1 MNSLQA
7 GNYCNNA
14 GKAQDC
20 PKGLRLRQDI
30 CAMSQFGSEP
40 VRDPGDLGFD
50 KPRLARLKRWMQRYA
65 DTGRWPGGAVLIA
78 RHGELAFFDCAGHAD
93 VEAKRPWQRDLIARI
108 YSMTKPVTAV
118 ALMMLYEEARVHLDD
133 PVETYLPEFKNRQLL
148 IPDAT
153 SLDQTVPVKTKMTI
167 RHLLTHT
174 SGLSLFTNPGI
185 LGEAYAKEKLG
196 LALAYGGLDKMVC
209 RIAELPLEWE
219 PGTKWQYSTGLD
231 VIGRIV
237 EVVSGMTLD
246 KYFAT
251 RIFEP
256 LGMTDTGFSVPGS
269 EISRFPPLYEA
280 MAGGMALHEAPKV
293 SEWRQGKVDTFCG
306 GGGLVGTIDDYWR
319 FAEMLRAG
327 GELNGERI
335 LSPRTLRLAAR
346 NHLPGDLASMATEVW
361 AETQFDGV
369 GFGLLGSVVLDPAK
383 AQISAQVGDYGWGG
397 AAGTFFWV
405 SPVDDMVV
413 ILFTQL
419 LPSSAI
425 PVRKELRAL
434 VYGALT
440 GA

>member
-1 MNSLQA
+1 MI
-7 GNYCNNA
+7 
-14 GKAQDC
+14 D
-20 PKGLRLRQDI
+20 
-30 CAMSQFGSEP
+30 FGGEAL
-40 VRDPGDLGFD
+40 RDPAHLGFD
-50 KPRLARLKRWMQRYA
+50 TARLARLKPWMQRYV

-78 RHGELAFFDCAGHAD
+78 RHGELAYFDCAGQAD
-93 VEAKRPWQRDLIARI
+93 IEAKSPWRRDLIARI
-108 YSMTKPVTAV
+108 YSMTKTVTAI

-133 PVETYLPEFKNRQLL
+133 PVEAYLPEFKNRQLL
-148 IPDAT
+148 ISGAT

-167 RHLLTHT
+167 HHLLTHT
-174 SGLSLFTNPGI
+174 SGLSLFTNPRL

-196 LALAYGGLDKMVC
+196 LAFAYGGLDKMVK
-209 RIAELPLEWE
+209 RIGELPLEWE

-237 EVVSGMTLD
+237 EVVSGMPLD
-246 KYFAT
+246 TYFAK

-256 LGMTDTGFSVPGS
+256 LGMTDTGFSVTESGL
-269 EISRFPPLYEA
+269 SRFPALYQA
-280 MAGGMALHEAPKV
+280 TPGGMILNEAPVV
-293 SEWRQGKVDTFCG
+293 SIWRQGKVDTFCG

-319 FAEMLRAG
+319 FTEMLRGG

-335 LSPRTLRLAAR
+335 LSRRTLRLAGC

-361 AETQFDGV
+361 SETQFDGV

-419 LPSSAI
+419 LPSNAI

-434 VYGALT
+434 VHGALT

>member
-1 MNSLQA
+1 
-7 GNYCNNA
+7 
-14 GKAQDC
+14 
-20 PKGLRLRQDI
+20 
-30 CAMSQFGSEP
+30 MSQFGEES
-40 VRDPGDLGFD
+40 VRDPAVLGFD
-50 KPRLARLKRWMQRYA
+50 KSRLARLTQWMQRYV
-65 DTGRWPGGAVLIA
+65 DTGRWPGGAVLVA
-78 RHGELAFFDCAGHAD
+78 RHGELAYFNCAGYAD
-93 VEAKRPWQRDLIARI
+93 VEAGRPWQRDLIARI

-133 PVETYLPEFKNRQLL
+133 PVEAYLPEFKDRQLL

-167 RHLLTHT
+167 RHLLTHS
-174 SGLSLFTNPGI
+174 SGLSLFTNPRL
-185 LGEAYAKEKLG
+185 LGETYAKEKLG
-196 LALAYGGLDKMVC
+196 LAFAYGGLDKMVR

-219 PGTKWQYSTGLD
+219 PGTRWQYSVGLD

-246 KYFAT
+246 KYFAK
-251 RIFEP
+251 RIFGP
-256 LGMTDTGFSVPGS
+256 LGMTDTGFSVPDSGL
-269 EISRFPPLYEA
+269 SRFPALYQA
-280 MAGGMALHEAPKV
+280 TPSGMTLNETSGASA
-293 SEWRQGKVDTFCG
+293 WRQAKVDTFCG

-319 FAEMLRAG
+319 FAEMLRGG
-327 GELNGERI
+327 GELGGERI
-335 LSPRTLRLAAR
+335 LSPSTMRLAAG
-346 NHLPGDLASMATEVW
+346 NHLPGDLAAIATEVW

-405 SPVDDMVV
+405 SPADDMVV

-434 VYGALT
+434 VHGALT

>member
-1 MNSLQA
+1 
-7 GNYCNNA
+7 
-14 GKAQDC
+14 
-20 PKGLRLRQDI
+20 
-30 CAMSQFGSEP
+30 MSQFGSEP
-40 VRDPGDLGFD
+40 VRDPGHLGFD
-50 KPRLARLKRWMQRYA
+50 TARLARLKRWMQRYA

-133 PVETYLPEFKNRQLL
+133 PVEAYLPEFKNRQLL

-153 SLDQTVPVKTKMTI
+153 TLDQTVPVKTKMTI

-196 LALAYGGLDKMVC
+196 LALAYGGLDKMVR

-237 EVVSGMTLD
+237 EVVSGTTLD

-280 MAGGMALHEAPKV
+280 MAGGMALQEAPEV

-335 LSPRTLRLAAR
+335 LSPRTLRLAAC
-346 NHLPGDLASMATEVW
+346 NHLPGDLASLAAEVW
-361 AETQFDGV
+361 SETQFDGV

-434 VYGALT
+434 VHGALT

>member
-1 MNSLQA
+1 
-7 GNYCNNA
+7 
-14 GKAQDC
+14 
-20 PKGLRLRQDI
+20 
-30 CAMSQFGSEP
+30 MSPLDSEP
-40 VRDPGDLGFD
+40 VGDPANLGFD
-50 KPRLARLKRWMQRYA
+50 KVRLTRLKHWMQRYT
-65 DTGRWPGGAVLIA
+65 DTGRWPGGAVLVA
-78 RHGELAFFDCAGHAD
+78 RHGELAFFECAGHAD

-108 YSMTKPVTAV
+108 WSMTKPVTAV
-118 ALMMLYEEARVHLDD
+118 ALLMLYEQTRVHLDD
-133 PVETYLPEFKNRQLL
+133 PVEAYLPEFKDMQLL
-148 IPDAT
+148 IPGAT
-153 SLDQTVPVKTKMTI
+153 SLDQTVPVKTKPTI
-167 RHLLTHT
+167 HHLLTHT
-174 SGLSLFTNPGI
+174 SGLSLFTGPRL
-185 LGEAYAKEKLG
+185 LGEAYAREALG
-196 LALAYGGLDKMVC
+196 LAKGYGGLDKMVR

-219 PGTKWQYSTGLD
+219 PGTRWQYSVGSD

-256 LGMTDTGFSVPGS
+256 LGMTDTGFSVPESEMSRLSPQYEVTPAGIALNEAP
-269 EISRFPPLYEA
+269 EISAWL
-280 MAGGMALHEAPKV
+280 
-293 SEWRQGKVDTFCG
+293 QGKVDTFCG

-335 LSPRTLRLAAR
+335 LGPRTLRLAAC
-346 NHLPGDLASMATEVW
+346 NHLPGDLASLATEVW
-361 AETQFDGV
+361 AETQFDGI

-383 AQISAQVGDYGWGG
+383 AKISAQVGDYGWGG

-434 VYGALT
+434 VHGALT
-440 GA
+440 GV

>member
-1 MNSLQA
+1 
-7 GNYCNNA
+7 
-14 GKAQDC
+14 
-20 PKGLRLRQDI
+20 
-30 CAMSQFGSEP
+30 MSQIGTEP
-40 VRDPGDLGFD
+40 VGDPATLGFD
-50 KPRLARLKRWMQRYA
+50 KSRLLRLKQWMQRYA
-65 DTGRWPGGAVLIA
+65 DNGRWPGGAVLIA
-78 RHGELAFFDCAGHAD
+78 RHGKLAFFDCAGHAD
-93 VEAKRPWQRDLIARI
+93 IESKRPWSRDLIARI

-133 PVETYLPEFKNRQLL
+133 PVEAYLPEFKDCQLL
-148 IPDAT
+148 IPGAT
-153 SLDQTVPVKTKMTI
+153 SLDQTVPVKTTMTI
-167 RHLLTHT
+167 HHLLTHT
-174 SGLSLFTNPGI
+174 SGLSLFSNPRL
-185 LGEAYAKEKLG
+185 LGETYAKEGLG
-196 LALAYGGLDKMVC
+196 LTKDYGGLDKMVR

-219 PGTKWQYSTGLD
+219 PGTRWQYSAGPD

-256 LGMTDTGFSVPGS
+256 LGMTDTGFSVPDS
-269 EISRFPPLYEA
+269 HISRFPPMYEVA
-280 MAGGMALHEAPKV
+280 PVGMALNEAPEV
-293 SEWRQGKVDTFCG
+293 SAWRQGKVYTFCG

-319 FAEMLRAG
+319 FAEMLRGG
-327 GELNGERI
+327 GEFGGQRL
-335 LSPRTLRLAAR
+335 LSPRTLKLAAS
-346 NHLPGDLASMATEVW
+346 NHLPGDLAAMATEVW
-361 AETQFDGV
+361 SETQFDGV

-434 VYGALT
+434 VHGALT

>member
-1 MNSLQA
+1 MGQL
-7 GNYCNNA
+7 GT
-14 GKAQDC
+14 
-20 PKGLRLRQDI
+20 
-30 CAMSQFGSEP
+30 EP
-40 VRDPGDLGFD
+40 VHDPAVLGFD
-50 KPRLARLKRWMQRYA
+50 KARLSRLKQWMQRYA
-65 DTGRWPGGAVLIA
+65 DTGRWPGGAVLVA
-78 RHGELAFFDCAGHAD
+78 RHGKLAYFDSAGYAD
-93 VEAKRPWQRDLIARI
+93 IEAKKHWQRDLIARI
-108 YSMTKPVTAV
+108 WSMAKPVTAV
-118 ALMMLYEEARVHLDD
+118 ALLMLYEEARVHLDD
-133 PVETYLPEFKNRQLL
+133 PVEAYLPEFKDTRLL

-167 RHLLTHT
+167 HHLLTHT
-174 SGLSLFTNPGI
+174 SGLSLFTGPGL
-185 LGEAYAKEKLG
+185 LGDVYAKEALG
-196 LALAYGGLDKMVC
+196 LAKSYGGLDRMVR

-219 PGTKWQYSTGLD
+219 PGTRWQYSVGPD

-256 LGMTDTGFSVPGS
+256 LGMTDTGFSVPDS
-269 EISRFPPLYEA
+269 EIGRFPPMYEVT
-280 MAGGMALHEAPKV
+280 AGGMALNERPEV
-293 SEWRQGKVDTFCG
+293 SGWRQGKVDTFYG

-319 FAEMLRAG
+319 FAEMLRGG
-327 GELNGERI
+327 GEFNGERI
-335 LSPRTLRLAAR
+335 LSPGTLRLATC
-346 NHLPGDLASMATEVW
+346 NHLPGDLAAMATEVW

-369 GFGLLGSVVLDPAK
+369 GFSLVGSVVLDPAK

-434 VYGALT
+434 VHGALT
-440 GA
+440 GG

>member
-1 MNSLQA
+1 MN
-7 GNYCNNA
+7 
-14 GKAQDC
+14 
-20 PKGLRLRQDI
+20 
-30 CAMSQFGSEP
+30 QFGSEP
-40 VRDPGDLGFD
+40 IHDPGVLGFN
-50 KPRLARLKRWMQRYA
+50 KARLSRLKQWMQRYA
-65 DTGRWPGGAVLIA
+65 DAGRWPGGAVLIA
-78 RHGELAFFDCAGHAD
+78 RHGELAFFDCAGYSD

-108 YSMTKPVTAV
+108 YSMTKPITAV
-118 ALMMLYEEARVHLDD
+118 ALLMLYEEARLHLDD
-133 PVETYLPEFKNRQLL
+133 PVEAYLPEFKDVQLL
-148 IPDAT
+148 KPSAT

-167 RHLLTHT
+167 HHLLTHR
-174 SGLSLFTNPGI
+174 SGLSLFTNPRL
-185 LGEAYAKEKLG
+185 LGEAYAKETLG
-196 LALAYGGLDKMVC
+196 LALAYGGLDRMVR

-219 PGTKWQYSTGLD
+219 PGTRWQYSAGSD
-231 VIGRIV
+231 VIGRII
-237 EVVSGMTLD
+237 EVVSGMPLE

-256 LGMTDTGFSVPGS
+256 LGMIDTGFAVPNS
-269 EISRFPPLYEA
+269 KISRFPPMYEVTER
-280 MAGGMALHEAPKV
+280 GIALNERPEV
-293 SEWRQGKVDTFCG
+293 SAWRQGKVDTFCG

-319 FAEMLRAG
+319 FAEMLRRG

-335 LSPRTLRLAAR
+335 LSPRTLKLAAG
-346 NHLPGDLASMATEVW
+346 NHLPGDLASLATEVW

-369 GFGLLGSVVLDPAK
+369 GFGMLGSVVIDPVK

-405 SPVDDMVV
+405 SPVDDLIV

-440 GA
+440 GD

>member
-1 MNSLQA
+1 
-7 GNYCNNA
+7 
-14 GKAQDC
+14 
-20 PKGLRLRQDI
+20 
-30 CAMSQFGSEP
+30 MSQFEP
-40 VRDPGDLGFD
+40 VCQPVRLGFD
-50 KPRLARLKRWMQRYA
+50 EERLARIKQWMDLYT

-78 RHGELAFFDCAGHAD
+78 RHGELAYYDCAGYAD
-93 VEAKRPWQRDLIARI
+93 VETKRPWQRDLIARI

-118 ALMMLYEEARVHLDD
+118 ALMMLYEEARIHLDD
-133 PVETYLPEFKNRQLL
+133 PVEAYLPEFKNRQLL
-148 IPDAT
+148 IPGAT
-153 SLDQTVPVKTKMTI
+153 SLDQTETAKTKMTI

-174 SGLSLFTNPGI
+174 SGLSYLSNPRL

-196 LALAYGGLDKMVC
+196 LNLAYGGLDKMVR

-219 PGTKWQYSTGLD
+219 PGTKWQYSAAVD

-246 KYFAT
+246 QYFAT

-256 LGMTDTGFSVPGS
+256 LGMTDTGFSVPDS
-269 EISRFPPLYEA
+269 SLSRFPSLYQATPNGMTLNEKPEA
-280 MAGGMALHEAPKV
+280 
-293 SEWRQGKVDTFCG
+293 SIWRQSKVDTFCG

-319 FAEMLRAG
+319 FAEMLRG
-327 GELNGERI
+327 GGQLSGARL
-335 LSPRTLRLAAR
+335 LSPRTLKLASC
-346 NHLPGDLASMATEVW
+346 NHLPGDIASMGPSSW
-361 AETQFDGV
+361 AETSFEGV
-369 GFGLLGSVVLDPAK
+369 GFSLLGSVILDPAK
-383 AQISAQVGDYGWGG
+383 AQASAQVGDYGWGG

-405 SPVDDMVV
+405 SPADDMVV

-434 VYGALT
+434 VHGALT